1 MRHRVHTFKIG
12 RTGSHRRAMLANMVS
27 SLIEHEQIK
36 TTLVKA
42 KEARRFA
49 EKMITLGKRG
59 DLHRRRLAVARLRSK
74 SAVKKLFDDIAP
86 RYVER
91 NGGYTRIIR
100 LGARRGDGA
109 EMCLLQLVEQE
120 LAAASSRASVAEAEP
135 AENDV
140 VADAKAEDTAAETV
154 DTATDASADDDAV
167 ARDVESS

>member
-12 RTGSHRRAMLANMVS
+12 RSGSHRRAMLANMIA

-36 TTLVKA
+36 TTVVKA

-74 SAVKKLFDDIAP
+74 SAVKKLFDEIAP
-86 RYVER
+86 RYAER

-109 EMCLLQLVEQE
+109 EMCFLQLVEQDLVTSGTNAKVTSADE
-120 LAAASSRASVAEAEP
+120 NVAAV
-135 AENDV
+135 ND
-140 VADAKAEDTAAETV
+140 AETV
-154 DTATDASADDDAV
+154 VEAKTAEPDKPDKEEMS
-167 ARDVESS
+167 